1 MFAKK
6 LITKAFWRLQ
16 YWRLSYSLL
25 LAGLMPVLAAQ
36 GVMLKQQALRLPPA
50 RGLPHGLLG
59 AGRRLR
65 LLGLGDSIIAGVGAT
80 QQEQSLIAQLAG
92 RVAMRTQSSV
102 YWRNVGLSGADTQTL
117 VYTLLNQM
125 DADPYDVIV
134 ISTGVN
140 DVTALK
146 SSRHWRA
153 CIRQLCEALAKHSP
167 DAHILLLGLPPF
179 ADFPLLPQPLR
190 TLFAL
195 RAKIFDGMSQAIVNQ
210 RPGFYFIPSDF
221 SLEPHEFA
229 MDGYHPSSA
238 SYARWAEYIDQYW
251 QDSLT
256 TRQKQRPK

>member
-1 MFAKK
+1 MFSKA
-6 LITKAFWRLQ
+6 IFTKTFWQLQ

-50 RGLPHGLLG
+50 RGQPHGLVG
-59 AGRRLR
+59 HGRRLR
-65 LLGLGDSIIAGVGAT
+65 MLGLGDSIIAGVGAAH
-80 QQEQSLIAQLAG
+80 QEQSLVAQFAT
-92 RVAMRTQSSV
+92 RVAARSGSSV
-102 YWRNVGLSGADTQTL
+102 YWRNVGLSGADTHTVL
-117 VYTLLNQM
+117 NTLLNQM

-153 CIRQLCEALAKHSP
+153 CIRQLCQALLKHSP
-167 DAHILLLGLPPF
+167 EAQIILLGLPPF

-195 RAKIFDGMSQAIVNQ
+195 RAKIFDGISQPIVD
-210 RPGFYFIPSDF
+210 RYPTFCFVPSDF

-229 MDGYHPSSA
+229 LDGYHPSSA
-238 SYARWAEYIDQYW
+238 SYVRWAEYIDQLWLEY
-251 QDSLT
+251 LA
-256 TRQKQRPK
+256 KQQR